1 MANTDDAA
9 RLLDYYLSDAVKPE
23 YAVMLSAPWGAGK
36 THFVKQYL
44 DARSI
49 ALPQKQRPCYLY
61 ASLYGVT
68 SVSGINDQ
76 FLAQIHPR
84 LGSKY
89 FRVFGGAVAGVME
102 KFAGLKGAGQVAQD
116 VLLKLDDKV
125 LVIDDLERC
134 AMKIPDVMG
143 FLNSLVEHE
152 NLKVII
158 LANEQEI
165 PDKDVY
171 EKQKEKLVGKTITV
185 QADPSEVLEKLRS
198 ELKTEIV
205 REVVERDKAALLA
218 TFNAC
223 EKPNFRSLRA
233 ILEDFERLIECVDP
247 RLREKP
253 EALKQLLLYMV
264 ATGCEARRGSLQ
276 RGVLKHLRTSL
287 FPSNLFSKQEKAPAD
302 KLFDQL
308 KSQYLDVKWTDPIV
322 GPEHLSALFFEGR
335 INVAKINEGLA
346 RHPEVVGQ
354 KALPAWR
361 VLWEWGKLSNTEYQK
376 ARADLLNELKD
387 RTITQPTLVL
397 HVAGIVLSLLKYND
411 PILGADVLPDQY
423 FSEYVAKL
431 LEDGVFGAENGAF
444 TFGGMAGA
452 GLAYQS
458 YDTKEFQVI
467 HAMVKKASE
476 EAERRRLQTLA
487 GEYVAR
493 LAESTDSYSSL
504 YEHGVQDGNYAAT
517 PLLHHIA
524 VEDFAQLLIVDSR
537 SNDQLFASLI
547 KRYEHDYA
555 GRQALVKEYNWT
567 DELKTH
573 LLLMADAQPAPFA
586 QMLRDR
592 VDYVFEAIG
601 EGIGRPGPQ
610 S

>member
-1 MANTDDAA
+1 MASTDDAT

-23 YAVMLSAPWGAGK
+23 YAVMLGAPWGAGK

-44 DARSI
+44 DARSR
-49 ALPQKQRPCYLY
+49 ALPEKQRPCYLY

-68 SVSGINDQ
+68 SVSGINEQ
-76 FLAQIHPR
+76 FIAQIHPR

-89 FRVFGGAVAGVME
+89 FRVFGGAVAGVAE
-102 KFAGLKGAGQVAQD
+102 KFVGLKGAGQVAQD

-171 EKQKEKLVGKTITV
+171 ERQKEKLVGKTITV
-185 QADPSEVLEKLRS
+185 QADPSEVLEKLRN

-205 REVVERDKAALLA
+205 REVVDRDKAALLA

-233 ILEDFERLIECVDP
+233 ILEDFERLIECIDP
-247 RLREKP
+247 RLCEKP

-264 ATGCEARRGSLQ
+264 ATGCEARSGALQ
-276 RGVLKHLRTSL
+276 KGALKQLRTSP
-287 FPSNLFSKQEKAPAD
+287 FPSNIFSKQEKAPAD

-308 KSQYLDVKWTDPIV
+308 KSRYLDVKWTDPIV
-322 GPEHLSALFFEGR
+322 SPEHLSALFFEGR
-335 INVAKINEGLA
+335 INVATINEGLA

-354 KALPAWR
+354 KELPAWR
-361 VLWEWGKLSNTEYQK
+361 VLWEWGRLSDSEYQK
-376 ARADLLNELKD
+376 ARADLLSELKE
-387 RTITQPTLVL
+387 RTITQPSVVL
-397 HVAGIVLSLLKYND
+397 HVAGIVLSLLKYDD
-411 PILGADVLPDQY
+411 PILGAGVLPDQY

-431 LEDGVFGAENGAF
+431 LEDGALGAENGAF

-458 YDTKEFQVI
+458 YDTKEFQAI

-476 EAERRRLQTLA
+476 EAERRRLQSLA

-493 LAESTDSYSSL
+493 LADSTDSYSSL
-504 YEHGVQDGNYAAT
+504 YEYGVQDGNYAAT
-517 PLLHHIA
+517 PFLHHIA
-524 VEDFAQLLIVDSR
+524 VDDFAKLLIVDSC

-547 KRYEHDYA
+547 KRYEQDYP
-555 GRQALVKEYNWT
+555 GRQALVDEYNWA
-567 DELKTH
+567 DDLKSH
-573 LLLMADAQPAPFA
+573 LLSIAEAQPAPFA

-592 VDYVFEAIG
+592 MGYFFEAIG
-601 EGIGRPGPQ
+601 EGIGRPSPQ